1 MPERRCQGK
10 RTFGLACRPVVARCV
25 LPPLPCD
32 AAESYALLVGEVTA
46 SPHHA
51 ALALSRARQKAAAVP
66 RLQGEVADLWAS
78 LAAAWVTCL
87 RVARERDRAQ
97 ADLEALL
104 EVTLG

>member
-1 MPERRCQGK
+1 MPEHRCQGQ
-10 RTFGLACRPVVARCV
+10 RSFGLACRPVVARCV
-25 LPPLPCD
+25 LPPLACD

-51 ALALSRARQKAAAVP
+51 ALSLSKARLKAAQVP
-66 RLQGEVADLWAS
+66 RLQGEIADLWAS
-78 LAAAWVTCL
+78 LAAVWVTCL

-97 ADLEALL
+97 ADLDALL